1 MRRRDSYARESRV
14 LIRFIP
20 RNIKGGWSYLEI
32 RGRPGPSGCG
42 FWCSTRPEM
51 SCSMRVIRYHTSIPH
66 IGRAEGLAA
75 LTQSNILVLSLLRR
89 SMGISLQARYSLAC
103 VVTM

>member
-20 RNIKGGWSYLEI
+20 RNIEGGWSYLEI

-42 FWCSTRPEM
+42 FRCSIRPEM
-51 SCSMRVIRYHTSIPH
+51 SFGMRVMRYDTSILH
-66 IGRAEGLAA
+66 IGRAA
-75 LTQSNILVLSLLRR
+75 LTQSNILVLSALRR
-89 SMGISLQARYSLAC
+89 NMGILLQARHSLVC
-103 VVTM
+103 VVTL